1 MKLSEIINFDGQ
13 GWPYGKLTER
23 ACELG
28 GPVRFVNVVHWNGY
42 ESGYQS
48 GQASMVLPMIGLSV
62 VTAIIGAGAALLIN
76 AAAKKKIQTA
86 RKKVSGIREKSIK
99 EIDLSDDEITIL
111 TDNMLDKNR

>member
-76 AAAKKKIQTA
+76 AAVKKENPNATEKKSAVSAKANQ
-86 RKKVSGIREKSIK
+86 R
-99 EIDLSDDEITIL
+99 D
-111 TDNMLDKNR
+111 